1 MAFAFALQEHLDIIV
16 GVEESAIFAFTFA
29 FSFSPTFEGLA
40 KDSSETSYGA
50 SGESSPLLLGTS
62 VLVVDV
68 LRSFSVV
75 HAA

>member
-1 MAFAFALQEHLDIIV
+1 MALAFALQEHLDIIV

-29 FSFSPTFEGLA
+29 FSFSP
-40 KDSSETSYGA
+40 A